1 MSTMNEDDFD
11 PEELADMSIL
21 FDKIINDET
30 QGYEMTIFVSR
41 HDAIDLVEQYNLAKE
56 GNLMALDYC
65 WQEYAKMMDE
75 LEEQIESEEED
86 EDDY

>member
-1 MSTMNEDDFD
+1 MNEEDFD
-11 PEELADMSIL
+11 PEELANMSIL

-56 GNLMALDYC
+56 GNAYAMEHC
-65 WQEYAKMMDE
+65 WAEYSKMMDE
-75 LEEQIESEEED
+75 LEAQLEREED
-86 EDDY
+86 DDY

>member
-1 MSTMNEDDFD
+1 MNEDDFD

-41 HDAIDLVEQYNLAKE
+41 HDAMDLVEQYNLAQE
-56 GNLMALDYC
+56 GNTFAMEHC
-65 WQEYAKMMDE
+65 WNEYSKMMNE
-75 LEEQIESEEED
+75 LQAQIESEED
-86 EDDY
+86 DDY